1 MGLLDK
7 FHITLLERTERMTF
21 VHLRPEDQALL
32 CELHPLMEKHIDRII
47 EQFYVELF
55 RYPEPRGF
63 FTEEA
68 TLRRVKAEQRAYL
81 LSLFSDE
88 LVDAH
93 FEMRLRIGQMHE
105 RIGLPLKW
113 YVSSVA
119 NFFERI
125 VTVIEFQAGLPPD
138 RLLTAVLALNKMMNL
153 DLQLALESYAS
164 LSAWVRSLGQQLQST
179 TAALNQ
185 AVKADKLN
193 DE

>member
-1 MGLLDK
+1 
-7 FHITLLERTERMTF
+7 MTF

-164 LSAWVRSLGQQLQST
+164 LSARVRSLGQQLQST

>member
-1 MGLLDK
+1 MGLIET
-7 FHITLLERTERMTF
+7 FHITQRERTERITF
-21 VHLRPEDQALL
+21 IHLRPEDLALL
-32 CELHPLMEKHIDRII
+32 GELQPLMEKYVDAIV
-47 EQFYVELF
+47 EAFYVELLGHS
-55 RYPEPRGF
+55 EPRSF
-63 FTEEA
+63 FAEES
-68 TLRRVKAEQRAYL
+68 TLRRVKAGQRAYL

-88 LVDAH
+88 LDDAH
-93 FEMRLRIGQMHE
+93 FELRLRIGQVHE

-113 YVSSVA
+113 YVSSMA

-125 VTVIEFQAGLPPD
+125 VTVIEFQAGLPSE

-164 LSAWVRSLGQQLQST
+164 LSARVRSLGQQLQST

-185 AVKADKLN
+185 AVKADKQN

>member
-164 LSAWVRSLGQQLQST
+164 LSARVRSLGQQLQST

>member
-7 FHITLLERTERMTF
+7 FHITPLERTERMTF

-88 LVDAH
+88 LDDAH

-164 LSAWVRSLGQQLQST
+164 LSARVRSLGQQLQST